1 MADAFLEVTEWEGN
15 TPNHIYLLE
24 GDRAIAYIKK
34 GEAEPFYFSKPWNM
48 DKRGRKF
55 VKLDVSPF
63 DAVETDPELV
73 AVTGSKG
80 ETYYVNTID
89 KTCSCPG
96 FKFRGKCKH
105 VDSV

>member
-24 GDRAIAYIKK
+24 GDKAIAYIKR
-34 GEAEPFYFSKPWNM
+34 GTTEPFYFSKPWNM

-55 VKLDVSPF
+55 QKVEPSPF
-63 DAVETDPELV
+63 AAVKTDPELV
-73 AVTGSKG
+73 EVKGSRG
-80 ETYYVNTID
+80 ETYYVNPTE